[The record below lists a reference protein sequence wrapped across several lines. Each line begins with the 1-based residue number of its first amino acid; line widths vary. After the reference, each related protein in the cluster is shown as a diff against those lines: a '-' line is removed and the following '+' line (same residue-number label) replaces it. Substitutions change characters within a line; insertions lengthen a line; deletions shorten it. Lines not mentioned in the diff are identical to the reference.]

1 MTDLIYSGGVR
12 FDDAAVADVTMDK
25 DGHPLTCK
33 NPITGEEL
41 GGGGSSD
48 FSTAEVT
55 IINNTQD
62 RINGNQFPCYI
73 EENEVEEGS
82 PAAITTTIEGFVVGE
97 TTIKVPLY
105 KGHAILYKITGEQI
119 AVSGDIAVIGSGT
132 LVVSGNG
139 TITFDTPQ

>member
-1 MTDLIYSGGVR
+1 MTDFVYSGGVR

-55 IINNTQD
+55 FEGDTLDDNAVIVAITKVHDNEKTADTRAFINNGS
-62 RINGNQFPCYI
+62 II
-73 EENEVEEGS
+73 EV
-82 PAAITTTIEGFVVGE
+82 
-97 TTIKVPLY
+97 
-105 KGHAILYKITGEQI
+105 ILYG
-119 AVSGDIAVIGSGT
+119 GSSVLRSDERVT
-132 LVVSGNG
+132 FTSVSGNIEKLNDHVIRIFG
-139 TITFDTPQ
+139 DGVVTCTTVGLG